1 MLFDKLRQIEE
12 RSNEIARMLSDPAI
26 LAQPAEYARLRRE
39 HAETVETVE
48 RFTEY
53 REVLKRLGEARHILS
68 EGGDGEVVELAQ
80 AEVDDLAARQA
91 TLEDELKRLLL
102 PRDPNDEKNVFVE
115 IRAGAG
121 GEEAALF
128 ATDLARMYTKYAE
141 RQRWKIEV
149 MDASMTGT
157 GGFKDVVLFVHGR
170 GAWSR
175 LKFERGVHRVQR
187 VPVTEASGR
196 IHTSTVTVA
205 VLPEAEDVEVKID
218 DRDLKVD
225 VYRSSG
231 PGGQGVNTTDSA
243 VRITHLPTGL
253 VVTCQDERSQMK
265 NRAKAMRVL
274 KARLLER
281 AQQEQQ
287 AAIAADRRSQVGT
300 GERSERIR
308 TYNFPQARVT
318 DHRIGLTLHRLPA
331 VLEGDLDAS
340 PFSRSWAGRPS
351 AGCGSASRRT
361 CSSPD
366 PRPRRWSSGRSGSCR
381 RGATASAC
389 APSTWERA
397 RAPSRALSPRSA
409 VTSR

>member
-12 RSNEIARMLSDPAI
+12 RSNQIARALADPAV
-26 LAQPAEYARLRRE
+26 LAQPAEYARLRKE
-39 HAETVETVE
+39 YADTLEVVE

-68 EGGDGEVVELAQ
+68 EGGDRELMELAQ
-80 AEVDDLAARQA
+80 VEIDELSGRQA
-91 TLEDELKRLLL
+91 ALEDELKRLLL

-128 ATDLARMYTKYAE
+128 AADLARMYTKYAE

-149 MDASMTGT
+149 MDASATGA
-157 GGFKDVVLFVHGR
+157 GGFKDVVFFVQGR
-170 GAWSR
+170 GAWNR

-187 VPVTEASGR
+187 VPATEASGR

-205 VLPEAEDVEVKID
+205 VLPEAEDVDVKID
-218 DRDLKVD
+218 EKDLKVD

-253 VVTCQDERSQMK
+253 VVTCQDERSQIK

-281 AQQEQQ
+281 AQEEQQ
-287 AAIAADRRSQVGT
+287 AAIAADRKSQVGT

-331 VLEGDLDAS
+331 VLEGDLDELIGALTAAEQAEQLQRVAS
-340 PFSRSWAGRPS
+340 
-351 AGCGSASRRT
+351 
-361 CSSPD
+361 
-366 PRPRRWSSGRSGSCR
+366 
-381 RGATASAC
+381 
-389 APSTWERA
+389 
-397 RAPSRALSPRSA
+397 
-409 VTSR
+409 

>member
-1 MLFDKLRQIEE
+1 MLFDKLRQIED
-12 RSNEIARMLSDPAI
+12 RSNAIAQALADPAI
-26 LAQPAEYARLRRE
+26 LAQPAEYARLRKE
-39 HAETVETVE
+39 YAETVEVVE

-53 REVLKRLGEARHILS
+53 REVLKRLGEARHILA
-68 EGGDGEVVELAQ
+68 EGGDRELLELAH
-80 AEVDDLAARQA
+80 AEIDELGARQTA
-91 TLEDELKRLLL
+91 LEDELKRLLL

-121 GEEAALF
+121 GDEAALF
-128 ATDLARMYTKYAE
+128 AADLTRMYTKYAE
-141 RQRWKIEV
+141 RRRWKIEV
-149 MDASMTGT
+149 MDASETGT
-157 GGFKDVVLFVHGR
+157 GGLKDVTLFVQGR

-205 VLPEAEDVEVKID
+205 VLPEAEDVEVKVD
-218 DRDLKVD
+218 ERDLKVD

-253 VVTCQDERSQMK
+253 VVTCQDERSQIK

-318 DHRIGLTLHRLPA
+318 DHRIGLTLHRLPV
-331 VLEGDLDAS
+331 VLEGDLDELIDALMAAEQTERLQRVAS
-340 PFSRSWAGRPS
+340 
-351 AGCGSASRRT
+351 
-361 CSSPD
+361 
-366 PRPRRWSSGRSGSCR
+366 
-381 RGATASAC
+381 
-389 APSTWERA
+389 
-397 RAPSRALSPRSA
+397 
-409 VTSR
+409 

>member
-53 REVLKRLGEARHILS
+53 RKVLKRLGEARHILS
-68 EGGDGEVVELAQ
+68 EGGDRELAELAQ

-91 TLEDELKRLLL
+91 ALEDELQRLLL

-115 IRAGAG
+115 IRARAG
-121 GEEAALF
+121 GAEAALL

-331 VLEGDLDAS
+331 VLEGDLADLIDALTAAEQAERL
-340 PFSRSWAGRPS
+340 PAVAGRWAP
-351 AGCGSASRRT
+351 
-361 CSSPD
+361 
-366 PRPRRWSSGRSGSCR
+366 PRGAPRAAPCPRR
-381 RGATASAC
+381 
-389 APSTWERA
+389 PPRA
-397 RAPSRALSPRSA
+397 
-409 VTSR
+409 